1 MASLLKASN
10 AMLLINQQ
18 YNFANPNTG
27 VTTKHVEVMWQRVKA
42 KLKSMCS
49 PTNRA
54 MTPDYLAE
62 IMWNQRFKEHSYFR
76 FWTQVTQL
84 HLYELHGK
92 NMTFF
97 KCIDLSKKTVFLK
110 ATIN

>member
-18 YNFANPNTG
+18 YNFVNPNTG
-27 VTTKHVEVMWQRVKA
+27 VTTKHVEVMWQRAKA
-42 KLKSMCS
+42 KFKSMFS
-49 PTNRA
+49 PTNCA

-62 IMWNQRFKEHSYFR
+62 FMWNQKFKERSYFH

-92 NMTFF
+92 NMTFY
-97 KCIDLSKKTVFLK
+97 KCTDLSKKTVFLK
-110 ATIN
+110 ATIY